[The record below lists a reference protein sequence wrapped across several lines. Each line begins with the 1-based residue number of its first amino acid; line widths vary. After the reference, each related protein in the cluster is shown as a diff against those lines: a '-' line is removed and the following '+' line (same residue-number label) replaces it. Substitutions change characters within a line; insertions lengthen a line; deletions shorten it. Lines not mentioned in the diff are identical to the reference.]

1 MERRNGASAPATSPL
16 ICVSF
21 QDDRLIIQLS
31 TRKMK
36 TARIIKQLLPS
47 LTIGVLAGCSD
58 SPPMLNLGIDDSYY
72 IYRMQKL
79 PLTPALTGA
88 SYRWSMASGEV
99 LSTERDY
106 IFLAEKE
113 GTYNLVL
120 DIIDEETPFH
130 FEFSVTVLHEE
141 IDYSPYIS
149 KVYEYRPAPG
159 QFVNTMPQYEAGDSY
174 DDMLRKV
181 EESLSGTNDIMVS
194 LGGFGGYVVFGF
206 DHTVI
211 NHPGEKDFMILG
223 NSFYE
228 LSGSDR
234 KGGSAEP
241 GIVMVSYDRN
251 CNGIPDD
258 DWYEIAGSE
267 HNSPATIRNY
277 SITYHRPNPDREI
290 ISQGPLVDINYIMWE
305 DSEGTCSSMP
315 KNNFHRQEYYPAWV
329 EDDAL
334 TFSGTRLADNGVDVS
349 GTGAYY
355 VLYCYDW
362 GYADNHPNDYADLN
376 SFDISWAVD
385 KDGMPV
391 VLPGVDFVKVYTGIN
406 QYCGWIGETSTE
418 ICRAQDLHI
427 PAAGQVVSVP
437 LK

>member
-1 MERRNGASAPATSPL
+1 M
-16 ICVSF
+16 
-21 QDDRLIIQLS
+21 
-31 TRKMK
+31 
-36 TARIIKQLLPS
+36 
-47 LTIGVLAGCSD
+47 TIGVLAGCSD
-58 SPPMLNLGIDDSYY
+58 GPPMLNLGIDDSYY

-223 NSFYE
+223 NSYYE

-267 HNSPATIRNY
+267 HSSPATIRNY
-277 SITYHRPNPDREI
+277 SITYHRPDPDREI
-290 ISQGPLVDINYIMWE
+290 ISQGSLVDINYIVWE

-334 TFSGTRLADNGVDVS
+334 TFSGTRLADNGVDAS

-355 VLYCYDW
+355 ILYCYDW

-427 PAAGQVVSVP
+427 PVAGQVVSAS

>member
-1 MERRNGASAPATSPL
+1 M
-16 ICVSF
+16 
-21 QDDRLIIQLS
+21 
-31 TRKMK
+31 
-36 TARIIKQLLPS
+36 
-47 LTIGVLAGCSD
+47 TIGVLAGCSD

-79 PLTPALTGA
+79 PLTPALTGT
-88 SYRWSMASGEV
+88 SYRWSMESGEV

-149 KVYEYRPAPG
+149 NVYEYRPAPG

>member
-1 MERRNGASAPATSPL
+1 M
-16 ICVSF
+16 
-21 QDDRLIIQLS
+21 
-31 TRKMK
+31 
-36 TARIIKQLLPS
+36 
-47 LTIGVLAGCSD
+47 TIGVLAGCSD

-79 PLTPALTGA
+79 PLTPALTGT

-130 FEFSVTVLHEE
+130 FEFSVTVVHEE

-334 TFSGTRLADNGVDVS
+334 MFSGTRLADNGVDVS

-427 PAAGQVVSVP
+427 PVAGQVVSAP

>member
-1 MERRNGASAPATSPL
+1 M
-16 ICVSF
+16 
-21 QDDRLIIQLS
+21 
-31 TRKMK
+31 
-36 TARIIKQLLPS
+36 
-47 LTIGVLAGCSD
+47 TIGVLAGCSD
-58 SPPMLNLGIDDSYY
+58 SPSMLNLGIDDSYY

-79 PLTPALTGA
+79 PLTPALTGT
-88 SYRWSMASGEV
+88 SYRWSMESGEV

>member
-1 MERRNGASAPATSPL
+1 
-16 ICVSF
+16 
-21 QDDRLIIQLS
+21 
-31 TRKMK
+31 MK

-267 HNSPATIRNY
+267 HNSPATIRSY

>member
-1 MERRNGASAPATSPL
+1 
-16 ICVSF
+16 
-21 QDDRLIIQLS
+21 
-31 TRKMK
+31 MK